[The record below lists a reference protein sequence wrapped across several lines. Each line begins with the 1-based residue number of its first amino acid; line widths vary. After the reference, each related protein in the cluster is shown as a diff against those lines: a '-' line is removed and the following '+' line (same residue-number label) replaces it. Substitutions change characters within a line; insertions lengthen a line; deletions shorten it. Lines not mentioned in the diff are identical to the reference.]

1 LEISYKFSLENRH
14 PHAQPQGLRRV
25 GIQVLVVVWLKQ
37 IFFGNFIEIFSRKS
51 SSPRT
56 TTRVAP
62 GGDPSFGCGL
72 VEADFLWKFHR
83 NFL

>member
-1 LEISYKFSLENRH
+1 VGIQVLVVVWLKQIFLKNFAEFFIENRH

-51 SSPRT
+51 SSRAKS
-56 TTRVAP
+56 R
-62 GGDPSFGCGL
+62 DL
-72 VEADFLWKFHR
+72 LLK
-83 NFL
+83 

>member
-1 LEISYKFSLENRH
+1 
-14 PHAQPQGLRRV
+14 V